1 MDLFRCSAS
10 SRLSSVEHNSTE
22 EFSSFIVSPCCL
34 VQSLERERSPPTPPL
49 PSGGQELVVDT
60 LPHKGECR
68 SHRIKRRVGE
78 SLSKSGESVGE
89 RGRCLRERAPAEK
102 NRSVDDPQQR
112 AAALG
117 FEWDAKDVEQKINS
131 GGRRGGFQT

>member
-1 MDLFRCSAS
+1 M
-10 SRLSSVEHNSTE
+10 
-22 EFSSFIVSPCCL
+22 
-34 VQSLERERSPPTPPL
+34 
-49 PSGGQELVVDT
+49 VDT
-60 LPHKGECR
+60 LPHKGERR

-89 RGRCLRERAPAEK
+89 RGQCLRERAPAEK

-131 GGRRGGFQT
+131 GGRGGGFQT